1 MWYVYT
7 MEYNSAVKKKEEI
20 MPSPATWINLEI
32 IIQSEVGK
40 KKRQMPHDITYTWN
54 LKYSTNKPTNKSTKQ
69 KQTLRHREQ
78 TCRCQG
84 AGRKWDRPGV
94 WGW

>member
-1 MWYVYT
+1 MDKDVVHIH
-7 MEYNSAVKKKEEI
+7 NGIQLSCKKKKEI
-20 MPSPATWINLEI
+20 MPSPATWFNLEI

-40 KKRQMPHDITYTWN
+40 KKRQMPHDITYTRN

-78 TCRCQG
+78 IASYNLLG
-84 AGRKWDRPGV
+84 
-94 WGW
+94 

>member
-1 MWYVYT
+1 MLHLQ
-7 MEYNSAVKKKEEI
+7 
-20 MPSPATWINLEI
+20 LEMQLESHI
-32 IIQSEVGK
+32 LSEVSLKEKGK
-40 KKRQMPHDITYTWN
+40 YGIISLIYGTQNVAQMN
-54 LKYSTNKPTNKSTKQ
+54 LSTKQ

>member
-1 MWYVYT
+1 MLHLQ
-7 MEYNSAVKKKEEI
+7 
-20 MPSPATWINLEI
+20 LEMQLESHI
-32 IIQSEVGK
+32 LSEVSLKEKGK
-40 KKRQMPHDITYTWN
+40 YGIISLIYGTQNVAQMN
-54 LKYSTNKPTNKSTKQ
+54 LSTKQ

-94 WGW
+94 WGWQMQTITSTMDKQ